1 MSSSNDMR
9 KLIEAI
15 EEADQF
21 NPQGSWGKVQ
31 ADAQREVRGYWSTR
45 LESLLVWMDKDEEL
59 WQPEDGS
66 AEWVRSDTLLKVDNH
81 IQAAIAVLRQAGK

>member
-21 NPQGSWGKVQ
+21 NPQGSWGKIQ
-31 ADAQREVRGYWSTR
+31 ADAQREVHGDW
-45 LESLLVWMDKDEEL
+45 
-59 WQPEDGS
+59 
-66 AEWVRSDTLLKVDNH
+66 
-81 IQAAIAVLRQAGK
+81 